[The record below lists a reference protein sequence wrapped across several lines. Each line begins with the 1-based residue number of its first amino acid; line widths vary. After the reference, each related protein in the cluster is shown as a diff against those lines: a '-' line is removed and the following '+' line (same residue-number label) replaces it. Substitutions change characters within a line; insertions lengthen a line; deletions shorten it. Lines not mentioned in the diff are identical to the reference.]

1 MIIGIPKKEIK
12 KAEFRVAATPA
23 QIKTL
28 CEEGQR
34 VFVEKGVGEGSG
46 FLDLD

>member
-1 MIIGIPKKEIK
+1 MIIGIPKEIK

-28 CEEGQR
+28 CEEGHR
-34 VFVEKGVGEGSG
+34 VFVEKGAGEGSG
-46 FLDLD
+46 FLDFD